1 MGLYVAIPL
10 VLLIIVL
17 LWIVP
22 VGLWLQAIF
31 SIGGGHVTIFNL
43 IGMRFRR
50 VPPSVIVNGLIAS
63 RKAGIPLKSDDLE
76 VHYMAGGDVDKVV
89 DALIAA
95 SKAGIEL
102 TFEIATAIDLA
113 GRDVLSAVQTSVYP
127 KVIDA
132 PVDGKLSAVSKDG
145 IEVRARARVTVRTDI
160 PNLVGGATED
170 TIIARVDEGIVS
182 AIGSKESYE
191 AVLENPD
198 SISKNVLDKGLN
210 HGTAFEIL
218 SIDIETFGGRVD
230 AATQVKDAISSTDI
244 QTIAF
249 INRRAISAGSLISL
263 SCNKIYMTSG
273 ATIGATSVVDMS
285 GEKQAEKSQS
295 YMREEMA
302 ATAEQSGKNTTI
314 ARGMVDE
321 ELSFE
326 YLVVDGDSMKVDDI
340 EGRKEGKLITLTT
353 ELALKYKI
361 ADGTSESIEDILLD
375 LSIENYDI
383 ITLDENWSED
393 LVRILTDPV
402 VSSLLTTF
410 GTIGIISELYSAG
423 WGIGGTIGIICL
435 TLALGAGYLTK
446 LASATDLLIIFSG
459 LTLLLVEF
467 VAIPGFGVFGIIGLV
482 ILFYG
487 LYLLL
492 IPDVPVSD
500 EIYSAALDGFAWA
513 IGGGVIV
520 LIMLIRLI
528 SQSKMFQK
536 LITKDSNKATLKDN
550 YDKRSKV

>member
-1 MGLYVAIPL
+1 MKTKFNKLLVFILCVIFSTTLADNHNAKVYVVPIQSTIDLGIPAFVNRAIDAAENNNAE
-10 VLLIIVL
+10 LII
-17 LWIVP
+17 
-22 VGLWLQAIF
+22 F
-31 SIGGGHVTIFNL
+31 
-43 IGMRFRR
+43 
-50 VPPSVIVNGLIAS
+50 
-63 RKAGIPLKSDDLE
+63 
-76 VHYMAGGDVDKVV
+76 
-89 DALIAA
+89 
-95 SKAGIEL
+95 
-102 TFEIATAIDLA
+102 
-113 GRDVLSAVQTSVYP
+113 
-127 KVIDA
+127 
-132 PVDGKLSAVSKDG
+132 
-145 IEVRARARVTVRTDI
+145 
-160 PNLVGGATED
+160 
-170 TIIARVDEGIVS
+170 
-182 AIGSKESYE
+182 
-191 AVLENPD
+191 
-198 SISKNVLDKGLN
+198 
-210 HGTAFEIL
+210 
-218 SIDIETFGGRVD
+218 DIETFGGRVD

-402 VSSLLTTF
+402 VSSLLTTL

-513 IGGGVIV
+513 IVGGVIIV
-520 LIMLIRLI
+520 IMLIRLI
-528 SQSKMFQK
+528 SQSKVFK
-536 LITKDSNKATLKDN
+536 KFITTDSNKATLKDN
-550 YDKRSKV
+550 YEKRSKV

>member
-1 MGLYVAIPL
+1 MKTKFNK
-10 VLLIIVL
+10 
-17 LWIVP
+17 LWIFILCV
-22 VGLWLQAIF
+22 IF
-31 SIGGGHVTIFNL
+31 SITLADNHNTKVYVVPIQSTIDL
-43 IGMRFRR
+43 
-50 VPPSVIVNGLIAS
+50 
-63 RKAGIPLKSDDLE
+63 GIPAF
-76 VHYMAGGDVDKVV
+76 VNR
-89 DALIAA
+89 
-95 SKAGIEL
+95 
-102 TFEIATAIDLA
+102 AIDTA
-113 GRDVLSAVQTSVYP
+113 EKD
-127 KVIDA
+127 DA
-132 PVDGKLSAVSKDG
+132 KL
-145 IEVRARARVTVRTDI
+145 
-160 PNLVGGATED
+160 
-170 TIIARVDEGIVS
+170 II
-182 AIGSKESYE
+182 
-191 AVLENPD
+191 
-198 SISKNVLDKGLN
+198 
-210 HGTAFEIL
+210 F
-218 SIDIETFGGRVD
+218 DIETFGGRVD
-230 AATQVKDAISSTDI
+230 AATQVKDAISGTDI

-249 INRRAISAGSLISL
+249 INRRAISAGSLIAL
-263 SCNKIYMTSG
+263 SCDKIYMTSG

-467 VAIPGFGVFGIIGLV
+467 VAIPGFGVFGIVGLV

-513 IGGGVIV
+513 IVGGVIV

-528 SQSKMFQK
+528 SQSKVFQK
-536 LITKDSNKATLKDN
+536 FITTDSNKTTLKDN

>member
-1 MGLYVAIPL
+1 MKTKFNKLLVFILCVIFSTTLADNHNAKVYVVPIQSTIDLGIPAFVNRAIDAAENNNAE
-10 VLLIIVL
+10 LII
-17 LWIVP
+17 
-22 VGLWLQAIF
+22 F
-31 SIGGGHVTIFNL
+31 
-43 IGMRFRR
+43 
-50 VPPSVIVNGLIAS
+50 
-63 RKAGIPLKSDDLE
+63 
-76 VHYMAGGDVDKVV
+76 
-89 DALIAA
+89 
-95 SKAGIEL
+95 
-102 TFEIATAIDLA
+102 
-113 GRDVLSAVQTSVYP
+113 
-127 KVIDA
+127 
-132 PVDGKLSAVSKDG
+132 
-145 IEVRARARVTVRTDI
+145 
-160 PNLVGGATED
+160 
-170 TIIARVDEGIVS
+170 
-182 AIGSKESYE
+182 
-191 AVLENPD
+191 
-198 SISKNVLDKGLN
+198 
-210 HGTAFEIL
+210 
-218 SIDIETFGGRVD
+218 DIETFGGRVD

-467 VAIPGFGVFGIIGLV
+467 VAIPGFGVFGIVGLV

-513 IGGGVIV
+513 IVGGVIIV
-520 LIMLIRLI
+520 IMLIRLI
-528 SQSKMFQK
+528 SQSKVFK
-536 LITKDSNKATLKDN
+536 KFITTDSNKATLKDN
-550 YDKRSKV
+550 YEKRSKV

>member
-1 MGLYVAIPL
+1 MKTKFNK
-10 VLLIIVL
+10 
-17 LWIVP
+17 LWIFILCV
-22 VGLWLQAIF
+22 IF
-31 SIGGGHVTIFNL
+31 SITLADNHNTKVYVVPIQNTIDL
-43 IGMRFRR
+43 
-50 VPPSVIVNGLIAS
+50 
-63 RKAGIPLKSDDLE
+63 GIPAF
-76 VHYMAGGDVDKVV
+76 VNR
-89 DALIAA
+89 
-95 SKAGIEL
+95 
-102 TFEIATAIDLA
+102 AIDTA
-113 GRDVLSAVQTSVYP
+113 E
-127 KVIDA
+127 KNDA
-132 PVDGKLSAVSKDG
+132 KL
-145 IEVRARARVTVRTDI
+145 
-160 PNLVGGATED
+160 
-170 TIIARVDEGIVS
+170 II
-182 AIGSKESYE
+182 
-191 AVLENPD
+191 
-198 SISKNVLDKGLN
+198 
-210 HGTAFEIL
+210 F
-218 SIDIETFGGRVD
+218 DIETFGGRVD
-230 AATQVKDAISSTDI
+230 AATQVKDAISGTDI

-249 INRRAISAGSLISL
+249 INRRAISAGSLIAL

-459 LTLLLVEF
+459 LTLLIVEF
-467 VAIPGFGVFGIIGLV
+467 VAIPGFGVFGIVGLV

-513 IGGGVIV
+513 IVGGVIV

-528 SQSKMFQK
+528 SQSKVFQK
-536 LITKDSNKATLKDN
+536 FITTDSNKTTLKDN